1 MAATLRR
8 NGRTLSRVAIGDDGG
23 GRWELI
29 LVAAGGAVAAAIAV
43 LKALDRAGGVAF
55 TVMGVVA
62 ALLALGLAL
71 QTKVLASQP
80 RRRQVWI
87 VGSAVAF
94 AAGLVIV
101 GLVTFDEPA
110 KSESVNPRF
119 LAGLVESGPFVEDLP
134 PPLEFVGLAPANIG
148 DVSAAQK
155 LTAVQV
161 ELAES
166 EGSDV
171 GLIVWAHVEV
181 YPSEELARQRW
192 ASKKELLGA
201 QFDTGLEDAGDDTVC
216 VSEPAAWTCVANRGL
231 AYSEVTLTPNAN
243 FTLPLA
249 IGTTQAL
256 LAYADEQALRAS

>member
-1 MAATLRR
+1 MGTPLARTYSPYRIPPLARSRAAQIGMYSDVNARVAVVLRETGVARVMAATLRR

-43 LKALDRAGGVAF
+43 LKALHRAGGVAF

-119 LAGLVESGPFVEDLP
+119 LAGLVESGPFVKDLQ

-166 EGSDV
+166 EGPTS
-171 GLIVWAHVEV
+171 G
-181 YPSEELARQRW
+181 
-192 ASKKELLGA
+192 
-201 QFDTGLEDAGDDTVC
+201 
-216 VSEPAAWTCVANRGL
+216 
-231 AYSEVTLTPNAN
+231 
-243 FTLPLA
+243 
-249 IGTTQAL
+249 
-256 LAYADEQALRAS
+256 